1 MSNYQVWLAV
11 ALVGTFLTI
20 FMLGLVVDMALSTRR
35 RYVSVL
41 QTQVGDTANSIANL
55 RNEQLRRSALERL
68 VLPFA
73 GKVISSITRVTP
85 LDLYGRV
92 NRLIVLAGNPPALT
106 AERIVAFKIV
116 GGIAGLLVGLLMA
129 PLVPFTGFVLKVG
142 TVALFTL
149 IGYTLPSAAVA
160 ARASKRQKEIR
171 KALSD
176 TMDLLTISVEA
187 GLGFDAALGQVVRN
201 VPGPLS
207 EEISRMLQEMQ
218 IGVSRT
224 EALRHLT
231 DRTEVSELDGF
242 VLSMIQAD
250 KYGVGIAKVLRSQS
264 QELRQK
270 RRQRA
275 EEKAQKVALKL
286 LFPDRKSTRLNSSH
300 ITISYAVFC
309 LKKKKTTS
317 KRADARHRSTTSRTT
332 APVG

>member
-1 MSNYQVWLAV
+1 MSNNQVWLAL

-20 FMLGLVVDMALSTRR
+20 FMLGLVVDMALNTRR
-35 RYVSVL
+35 RFVSVL
-41 QTQVGDTANSIANL
+41 RTQVGDTADSIANL
-55 RNEQLRRSALERL
+55 RHEQLRRSALERL

-116 GGIAGLLVGLLMA
+116 GGIGGLVFGFVMA
-129 PLVPFTGFVLKVG
+129 PLVPFTGFSLKVG

-250 KYGVGIAKVLRSQS
+250 KYGVGVAKVLRSQS

-286 LFPDRKSTRLNSSH
+286 LFPMIFMVLPAMFIVILGPGIIKIYEAFFH
-300 ITISYAVFC
+300 
-309 LKKKKTTS
+309 
-317 KRADARHRSTTSRTT
+317 
-332 APVG
+332 

>member
-1 MSNYQVWLAV
+1 MSNNQVWLAV
-11 ALVGTFLTI
+11 ALVGTFMTI
-20 FMLGLVVDMALSTRR
+20 FMLGLVVDMALSARR

-41 QTQVGDTANSIANL
+41 RTHVGDTADSIANL

-92 NRLIVLAGNPPALT
+92 NRLIVLAGNPPAFT

-116 GGIAGLLVGLLMA
+116 FGIAGLVVGLMLA
-129 PLVPFTGFVLKVG
+129 QLLPFTGFLKVG
-142 TVALFTL
+142 VVALLTL
-149 IGYTLPSAAVA
+149 TGYTIPSAAIA

-207 EEISRMLQEMQ
+207 DEISRMLQEMQ

-231 DRTEVSELDGF
+231 ERTEVPELDGF

-275 EEKAQKVALKL
+275 EETAQKVPLKL
-286 LFPDRKSTRLNSSH
+286 LFP
-300 ITISYAVFC
+300 TIFMLLPALFVVILGPGIIKIYESFI
-309 LKKKKTTS
+309 K
-317 KRADARHRSTTSRTT
+317 
-332 APVG
+332 

>member
-1 MSNYQVWLAV
+1 MSNNQVWLAL

-20 FMLGLVVDMALSTRR
+20 FMLGLVVDMALNTRR
-35 RYVSVL
+35 RFVSVL
-41 QTQVGDTANSIANL
+41 RTQVGDSADSIANL
-55 RNEQLRRSALERL
+55 RNQQLRRSALERL

-116 GGIAGLLVGLLMA
+116 FGIVGLVVGLVLA
-129 PLVPFTGFVLKVG
+129 PLVPFTGFVLKVA

-149 IGYTLPSAAVA
+149 IGYTVPSAAVA
-160 ARASKRQKEIR
+160 ARASTRQKEIR

-250 KYGVGIAKVLRSQS
+250 KYGVGVAKVLRSQS

-286 LFPDRKSTRLNSSH
+286 LFPMIFMILPAMFIVILGPGIIKIYETL
-300 ITISYAVFC
+300 F
-309 LKKKKTTS
+309 K
-317 KRADARHRSTTSRTT
+317 
-332 APVG
+332 

>member
-1 MSNYQVWLAV
+1 MSNNQVWLA
-11 ALVGTFLTI
+11 LGLLGTFLTI
-20 FMLGLVVDMALSTRR
+20 VMLGLVVDMALSSRR

-41 QTQVGDTANSIANL
+41 RGQVGDTPGSIANL
-55 RNEQLRRSALERL
+55 RHDQLRRSALERL

-73 GKVISSITRVTP
+73 GKVISSIGRLTP

-92 NRLIVLAGNPPALT
+92 NRLIVLAGNPPSLT

-116 GGIAGLLVGLLMA
+116 FAIVGLVAGLAVSSLLPFKGILVVMA
-129 PLVPFTGFVLKVG
+129 
-142 TVALFTL
+142 VAVFAL
-149 IGYTLPSAAVA
+149 IGYTAPSAAVS

-207 EEISRMLQEMQ
+207 EEIARMLQEMQ

-224 EALRHLT
+224 EALRHLN
-231 DRTEVSELDGF
+231 DRTDVPELDGF

-250 KYGVGIAKVLRSQS
+250 KYGVGVAKVLRAQS
-264 QELRQK
+264 TELRQK

-275 EEKAQKVALKL
+275 EETAQKVPLKL
-286 LFPDRKSTRLNSSH
+286 LFPMIFMVLPALFIVILGPGIIKVYQTFFS
-300 ITISYAVFC
+300 
-309 LKKKKTTS
+309 
-317 KRADARHRSTTSRTT
+317 
-332 APVG
+332 

>member
-1 MSNYQVWLAV
+1 MSNNQVWLAV
-11 ALVGTFLTI
+11 ALVGTFMTI
-20 FMLGLVVDMALSTRR
+20 FMLGLVVDMALSARR

-41 QTQVGDTANSIANL
+41 RTHVGDTADSIANL
-55 RNEQLRRSALERL
+55 RNDQLRRSALERL
-68 VLPFA
+68 MLPFA
-73 GKVISSITRVTP
+73 GKVVSSITRLTP

-106 AERIVAFKIV
+106 AERIVAFKILFA
-116 GGIAGLLVGLLMA
+116 IVGLVVGLMLA
-129 PLVPFTGFVLKVG
+129 QLLPFSGLLKVG
-142 TVALFTL
+142 AVALLTL
-149 IGYTLPSAAVA
+149 LGYTAPSAAIA

-207 EEISRMLQEMQ
+207 DEISRMLQEMQ
-218 IGVSRT
+218 IGVSRS

-231 DRTEVSELDGF
+231 ERTEVPELDGF

-250 KYGVGIAKVLRSQS
+250 KYGVGVAKVLRSQS

-275 EEKAQKVALKL
+275 EETAQKVPLKL
-286 LFPDRKSTRLNSSH
+286 LFP
-300 ITISYAVFC
+300 TIFMLLPALFVVILGPGIIKIYEAFI
-309 LKKKKTTS
+309 K
-317 KRADARHRSTTSRTT
+317 
-332 APVG
+332 

>member
-1 MSNYQVWLAV
+1 MSNNQVWLAV
-11 ALVGTFLTI
+11 ALVGTFMTI
-20 FMLGLVVDMALSTRR
+20 FMLGLVVDMALSARR

-41 QTQVGDTANSIANL
+41 RTHVGDTADSIANL

-92 NRLIVLAGNPPALT
+92 NRLIVLAGNPPAFT

-116 GGIAGLLVGLLMA
+116 FGIAGLVVGLMLA
-129 PLVPFTGFVLKVG
+129 QLLPFTGFLKVG
-142 TVALFTL
+142 VVALLALT
-149 IGYTLPSAAVA
+149 GYTIPSAAIA

-207 EEISRMLQEMQ
+207 DEISRMLQEMQ

-224 EALRHLT
+224 DALRHLT
-231 DRTEVSELDGF
+231 ERTEVPELDGF

-275 EEKAQKVALKL
+275 EETAQKVPLKL
-286 LFPDRKSTRLNSSH
+286 LFP
-300 ITISYAVFC
+300 TIFMLLPALFVVILGPGVIKIYESFI
-309 LKKKKTTS
+309 K
-317 KRADARHRSTTSRTT
+317 
-332 APVG
+332 

>member
-1 MSNYQVWLAV
+1 MSNKQVWLAV

-20 FMLGLVVDMALSTRR
+20 FMLGLVVDMALSKRR

-41 QTQVGDTANSIANL
+41 RSQVGDVSDSVTNL
-55 RNEQLRRSALERL
+55 RRDQLNRSALERL
-68 VLPFA
+68 VFPFA
-73 GKVISSITRVTP
+73 GKVVSSITRLTP

-92 NRLIVLAGNPPALT
+92 NRLIVLAGNPPAFT

-116 GGIAGLLVGLLMA
+116 FAIVGLVVGLL
-129 PLVPFTGFVLKVG
+129 LVPLLPFTNVLKVG
-142 TVALFTL
+142 AVALLTL
-149 IGYTLPSAAVA
+149 LGYTVPSAAIA
-160 ARASKRQKEIR
+160 ARASRRQKEIR

-218 IGVSRT
+218 IGVSRS

-231 DRTEVSELDGF
+231 DRTEVPELDGF

-250 KYGVGIAKVLRSQS
+250 KYGVGVAKVLRAQA

-275 EEKAQKVALKL
+275 EETAQKVPLKL
-286 LFPDRKSTRLNSSH
+286 LFPMIFMVLPALFIVILGPGIIK
-300 ITISYAVFC
+300 IYEAFFQ
-309 LKKKKTTS
+309 
-317 KRADARHRSTTSRTT
+317 
-332 APVG
+332 

>member
-1 MSNYQVWLAV
+1 MSNNQVWLAV
-11 ALVGTFLTI
+11 ALVGTFMTI
-20 FMLGLVVDMALSTRR
+20 FMIGLVVDMALSARR

-41 QTQVGDTANSIANL
+41 RTHVGDSADSIANL

-92 NRLIVLAGNPPALT
+92 NRLIVLAGNPPAFT

-116 GGIAGLLVGLLMA
+116 FGIAGVVVGLMLA
-129 PLVPFTGFVLKVG
+129 QLLPFTGFLKVG
-142 TVALFTL
+142 VVALLALT
-149 IGYTLPSAAVA
+149 GYTVPSAAIA

-207 EEISRMLQEMQ
+207 DEISRMLQEMQ

-224 EALRHLT
+224 DALRHLT
-231 DRTEVSELDGF
+231 ERTEVPELDGF

-275 EEKAQKVALKL
+275 EETAQKVPLKL
-286 LFPDRKSTRLNSSH
+286 LFP
-300 ITISYAVFC
+300 TIFMLLPALFIVILGPGVIKIYESFI
-309 LKKKKTTS
+309 K
-317 KRADARHRSTTSRTT
+317 
-332 APVG
+332 

>member
-1 MSNYQVWLAV
+1 MSNNQVWLAV
-11 ALVGTFLTI
+11 ALVGTFGTI
-20 FMLGLVVDMALSTRR
+20 FMLGLVVDMALSARR

-41 QTQVGDTANSIANL
+41 RTHVGDTADSIANL
-55 RNEQLRRSALERL
+55 RNDQLKRSALERL

-73 GKVISSITRVTP
+73 GKVISSITRLTP

-92 NRLIVLAGNPPALT
+92 NRLIVLAGNPPAFT

-116 GGIAGLLVGLLMA
+116 FGIAGLVVGLMLA
-129 PLVPFTGFVLKVG
+129 QLLPFTGFLKVG
-142 TVALFTL
+142 VVALLTL
-149 IGYTLPSAAVA
+149 TGYTIPSAAIA

-207 EEISRMLQEMQ
+207 DEISRMLQEMQ

-231 DRTEVSELDGF
+231 ERTEVPELDGF

-275 EEKAQKVALKL
+275 EETAQKVPLKL
-286 LFPDRKSTRLNSSH
+286 LFP
-300 ITISYAVFC
+300 TIFMLLPALFIVILGPGVIKIYESFI
-309 LKKKKTTS
+309 K
-317 KRADARHRSTTSRTT
+317 
-332 APVG
+332 

>member
-1 MSNYQVWLAV
+1 MSNTTWLAL
-11 ALVGTFLTI
+11 ALLGTFMTI
-20 FMLGLVVDMALSTRR
+20 FMLGLVVDMALSSRR

-41 QTQVGDTANSIANL
+41 RTHVGNVADNIANL
-55 RNEQLRRSALERL
+55 RSEQLQRSALERL
-68 VLPFA
+68 VFPFA
-73 GKVISSITRVTP
+73 GKVISTITRLTP

-92 NRLIVLAGNPPALT
+92 NRLVVLAGNPPALT

-116 GGIAGLLVGLLMA
+116 FAIVGLVAGIGVASL
-129 PLVPFTGFVLKVG
+129 LPFSG
-142 TVALFTL
+142 TFATVISVVIFTL
-149 IGYTLPSAAVA
+149 IGYTAPSAAVS

-224 EALRHLT
+224 EALRHLN
-231 DRTEVSELDGF
+231 DRTDVPELDGF

-250 KYGVGIAKVLRSQS
+250 KYGVGVAKVLRAQS

-275 EEKAQKVALKL
+275 EETAQKVPVKL
-286 LFPDRKSTRLNSSH
+286 LFPMIFMILPAMFIVILGPGAIKVYEFFFAH
-300 ITISYAVFC
+300 
-309 LKKKKTTS
+309 
-317 KRADARHRSTTSRTT
+317 
-332 APVG
+332 

>member
-1 MSNYQVWLAV
+1 MSNNQVWLAV
-11 ALVGTFLTI
+11 ALVGTFMTI
-20 FMLGLVVDMALSTRR
+20 FMLGLVVDMALSARR

-41 QTQVGDTANSIANL
+41 RTNVGDTADSIANL

-73 GKVISSITRVTP
+73 GKVISSITRLTP

-92 NRLIVLAGNPPALT
+92 NRLIVLAGNPPAFT

-116 GGIAGLLVGLLMA
+116 FGIAGVVVGLMLA
-129 PLVPFTGFVLKVG
+129 QLLPFTGFLKVG
-142 TVALFTL
+142 VVALLALT
-149 IGYTLPSAAVA
+149 GYTVPSAAIA

-207 EEISRMLQEMQ
+207 DEISRMLQEMQ

-224 EALRHLT
+224 DALRHLT
-231 DRTEVSELDGF
+231 ERTEVPELDGF

-275 EEKAQKVALKL
+275 EETAQKVPLKL
-286 LFPDRKSTRLNSSH
+286 LFP
-300 ITISYAVFC
+300 TIFMLLPALFIVILGPGVIKIYESFI
-309 LKKKKTTS
+309 K
-317 KRADARHRSTTSRTT
+317 
-332 APVG
+332 

>member
-41 QTQVGDTANSIANL
+41 QSQVGDTANSIANL

-73 GKVISSITRVTP
+73 GKVISSITRLTP

-106 AERIVAFKIV
+106 AERIVAFKIIGAIV
-116 GGIAGLLVGLLMA
+116 GLVVGIVVAPVLPFKGFVPTVMIAALFALTGYTFPSAGLA
-129 PLVPFTGFVLKVG
+129 SK
-142 TVALFTL
+142 
-149 IGYTLPSAAVA
+149 
-160 ARASKRQKEIR
+160 ASKRQKEIR
-171 KALSD
+171 KAMPD

-187 GLGFDAALGQVVRN
+187 GLGFDAALAQVVKN

-207 EEISRMLQEMQ
+207 EEIARMLQEMQ

-224 EALRHLT
+224 DALRHVN
-231 DRTEVSELDGF
+231 DRTEVPELDGF

-250 KYGVGIAKVLRSQS
+250 KYGVGVAKVLRAQS
-264 QELRQK
+264 TELRQK

-275 EEKAQKVALKL
+275 EEVAQKVPLKL
-286 LFPDRKSTRLNSSH
+286 LFPMIFLVLPALFIVILGPGAIQVYETFFG
-300 ITISYAVFC
+300 T
-309 LKKKKTTS
+309 
-317 KRADARHRSTTSRTT
+317 
-332 APVG
+332 

>member
-1 MSNYQVWLAV
+1 MSNNQVWLAV
-11 ALVGTFLTI
+11 ALVGTFGTI
-20 FMLGLVVDMALSTRR
+20 FMLGLVVDMALSARR

-41 QTQVGDTANSIANL
+41 RTHVGDTADSIANL

-92 NRLIVLAGNPPALT
+92 NRLIVLAGNPPAFT

-116 GGIAGLLVGLLMA
+116 FGIAGLVVGLMLA
-129 PLVPFTGFVLKVG
+129 QLLPFTGFLKVG
-142 TVALFTL
+142 VVALLTL
-149 IGYTLPSAAVA
+149 TGYTIPSAAIA

-207 EEISRMLQEMQ
+207 DEISRMLQEMQ

-231 DRTEVSELDGF
+231 ERTEVPELDGF

-275 EEKAQKVALKL
+275 EETAQKVPLKL
-286 LFPDRKSTRLNSSH
+286 LFP
-300 ITISYAVFC
+300 TIFMLLPALFIVILGPGVIKIYESFI
-309 LKKKKTTS
+309 K
-317 KRADARHRSTTSRTT
+317 
-332 APVG
+332 

>member
-1 MSNYQVWLAV
+1 MSNNQVWLAL

-20 FMLGLVVDMALSTRR
+20 FMLGLVVDMALNTRR
-35 RYVSVL
+35 RFVSVL
-41 QTQVGDTANSIANL
+41 RTQVGDTADSIANL
-55 RNEQLRRSALERL
+55 RHEQLRRSALERL

-116 GGIAGLLVGLLMA
+116 GGIGGLVFGFVMA
-129 PLVPFTGFVLKVG
+129 PLVPFTGFALKVG

-250 KYGVGIAKVLRSQS
+250 KYGVGVAKVLRSQS

-286 LFPDRKSTRLNSSH
+286 LFPMIFMVLPAMFIVILGPGIIKIYEAFFH
-300 ITISYAVFC
+300 
-309 LKKKKTTS
+309 
-317 KRADARHRSTTSRTT
+317 
-332 APVG
+332 